1 MADPSSGLDPEL
13 KARLLQEAR
22 TPWRGLRRALWLAL
36 FASAAVGAATMALRA
51 SSGGVVPLSD
61 LGIQGLALLI
71 SGALLWW
78 DRNRDRSE
86 S

>member
-1 MADPSSGLDPEL
+1 MADPSSRLDPEL

-51 SSGGVVPLSD
+51 SSGDVVPLSD
-61 LGIQGLALLI
+61 FGIQGLAVLI

-78 DRNRDRSE
+78 DRNRE
-86 S
+86 SAQS